1 LFLCIQIVY
10 LKHELLEAHHGL
22 LEILSLLGILG
33 PLDLLG
39 LLGLLG
45 PLGPLGLFYNI
56 NIHQSMVPSIPDAQI
71 LNNYMIVLEYEHY
84 FL

>member
-10 LKHELLEAHHGL
+10 LKHELLEALHEL
-22 LEILSLLGILG
+22 LEILGLLG
-33 PLDLLG
+33 PLG
-39 LLGLLG
+39 PLGLLG